1 MRVTAKVKLV
11 SGFSGT
17 YPYLGTISPTASVDD
32 NMVGN
37 TADTTIFSISRVNPQ
52 FTASAANAYEEK
64 QVTRG
69 PFDFPCYIK
78 AGVFSNNRDAS
89 EGYYIK
95 DFRIYLDPPY
105 ANPMFALGNDGIN
118 NPPINST
125 SFHDSFTLGK
135 IRLGGRIR

>member
-1 MRVTAKVKLV
+1 V

-17 YPYLGTISPTASVDD
+17 YPYLGTIATTASVDN
-32 NMVGN
+32 NMVAN
-37 TADTTIFSISRVNPQ
+37 NAANTTIFSVSQSNPQ
-52 FTASAANAYEEK
+52 YTSSAASAYEEK

-69 PFDFPCYIK
+69 PFDFPCYMK
-78 AGVFSNNRDAS
+78 AGVFSNNADAS

-105 ANPMFALGNDGIN
+105 VNPMFALGNDGFN

-125 SFHDSFTLGK
+125 SFKDSFTLGK